1 MSTDQEIVYLIV
13 SIDTEE
19 DDWGVYKPTGHHLT
33 NIGQLPKLQE
43 LFDRYKIKPTYLI
56 DYPVAADETHK
67 DFFKTIHDTGRA
79 EIGAHL
85 HPWNTPPF
93 QEETTTYN
101 SMLKNLPRDLQK
113 KKITALTELIERK
126 LGIRPT
132 SFRAGRFCFDE
143 QTPPTL
149 VELNYFVDSSVTPFI
164 NWETDYGGI
173 NFQGYP
179 YYPYSIGSQNSQK
192 EINTHQRD
200 GTLWEVP
207 VTIGFNRT
215 PFKLCSSIYDFLGK
229 DRLRV
234 LRLRGIADKLGLL
247 KKIWLSPELSGYK
260 EMQHL
265 SKVIIGLGVPVLN
278 LFFHSTSLVPGFSP
292 FIKTDSDRDAFF
304 RTLELFFAWL
314 QDNYNLKSVSL
325 SEYCQIAIT
334 LDHQK
339 ALDALNQANE

>member
-19 DDWGVYKPTGHHLT
+19 DDWGDYKPTGHHLT
-33 NIGQLPKLQE
+33 NLGHLPELQQ
-43 LFDRYKIKPTYLI
+43 LFDSYKIKPTYLI
-56 DYPVAADETHK
+56 DYPVAADETHR
-67 DFFKTIHDTGRA
+67 DFFKTVHDTGRA

-93 QEETTTYN
+93 EEQPTEYN
-101 SMLKNLPRDLQK
+101 SMMKNLSYDLQR
-113 KKITALTELIERK
+113 KKIATLTDLIERN
-126 LGIRPT
+126 LGICPT

-143 QTPPTL
+143 QILPIL
-149 VELNYFVDSSVTPFI
+149 AELNYFVDSSVTPFV
-164 NWETDYGGI
+164 NWQKGYGGVD
-173 NFQGYP
+173 FRGYP
-179 YYPYSIGSQNSQK
+179 YYPYRIAQK
-192 EINTHQRD
+192 EKIDNHQRD

-247 KKIWLSPELSGYK
+247 KKIWLSPELSGYN

-278 LFFHSTSLVPGFSP
+278 LFFHSTSLVPGLSP

-325 SEYCQIAIT
+325 SEYCQIDST

-339 ALDALNQANE
+339 ALCAFNQANE